1 MSSVWPWIE
10 YLLEFLEADIVTG
23 GTAGRRSKLMDQ
35 IDQKSL
41 LFQHFL
47 HIFSSY
53 WFMVTGIGSRPVTQ
67 HDHTVLKMITQ
78 GACQLLIGFH
88 PVYICRQAKLS
99 E

>member
-1 MSSVWPWIE
+1 MRCLAVDW

-23 GTAGRRSKLMDQ
+23 GRAGRGSKVMDQ
-35 IDQKSL
+35 IDQKSM

-53 WFMVTGIGSRPVTQ
+53 WFMIMGIGSRPVTQ
-67 HDHTVLKMITQ
+67 HEHKVLKMITQ
-78 GACQLLIGFH
+78 GASTSDWFSFCLYMPTGE
-88 PVYICRQAKLS
+88 AS